1 MTNLSQQMAFIRE
14 IDKLKSIVRHSKLI
28 DNSRKENTA
37 EHSWH
42 VAMMALT
49 LAEHANEAIDIN
61 KVIKILILHDI
72 VEIDAGD
79 VLAYTHDPEKARRE
93 QKAADRIFGL
103 LPDHQ
108 AREYRDIWNEYEAC
122 NTPESRF
129 AMALDRLMPMIH
141 NYESGGETWKKNNI
155 DAGMVLKRNACIE
168 DGSAKLWEFAKNMV
182 DRAVQEGCLA
192 PDTQERL

>member
-1 MTNLSQQMAFIRE
+1 MHSLIQQMAFIRE

-42 VAMMALT
+42 VAMMAMT
-49 LAEHANEAIDIN
+49 LAEHANESIDIN
-61 KVIKILILHDI
+61 RVIKILILHDI

-79 VLAYTHDPEKARRE
+79 VLAYTYDPEKTLRE

-103 LPDHQ
+103 LPDTQ
-108 AREYRDIWNEYEAC
+108 AQEYRALWNEYEAC

-141 NYESGGETWKKNNI
+141 NYESGGETWKINNI
-155 DAGMVLKRNACIE
+155 TAHMVLERNACIE
-168 DGSAKLWEFAKNMV
+168 EGSAQLWEFAKNLV
-182 DRAVQEGCLA
+182 DKAVKEGCLA
-192 PDTQERL
+192 KGPTVND